1 MSAVNQIQ
9 MRYNVVQANINE
21 GNRPNNK
28 WYAKAVRNGTLSLRG
43 LANHIIEHG
52 SIYTLDVV
60 YGVLVK
66 FASCLKE
73 LVAQGTAVKLDTLG
87 TFYPSLESEGA
98 ASAED
103 FTTDLIKGVHM
114 RFLPNSTALDNINS
128 KELLKKVSFNREAT
142 IDKMGKVIAYNGKPA
157 DPDEGDGGDGG
168 GE

>member
-1 MSAVNQIQ
+1 MATKNQIQ

-21 GNRPNNK
+21 GDRPNNK

-43 LANHIIEHG
+43 LANHISDHG
-52 SIYTLDVV
+52 SIYTLDMV

-73 LVAQGTAVKLDTLG
+73 LVAQGTAVKIDTLG

-103 FTTDLIKGVHM
+103 FTVDLIKGVHL
-114 RFLPNSTALDNINS
+114 RFLPTGTELDNITS
-128 KELLKKVSFNREAT
+128 KELLKKISFNREAT
-142 IDKMGKVIAYNGKPA
+142 IDKAGKLIAYNGKA
-157 DPDEGDGGDGG
+157 AEGDEGGDGG
-168 GE
+168 E